1 MAVLTITMATLTL
14 HRHRMEPYTC
24 YTLTYYTLTYY
35 TLTGWSPILAIPLC
49 TKALYRM
56 EPSDVLLHETSTPAA
71 SKVRSN
77 ASIAPGWGLG
87 WGLGLG
93 LG

>member
-1 MAVLTITMATLTL
+1 MLSVTVLSMAMLTMAK
-14 HRHRMEPYTC
+14 
-24 YTLTYYTLTYY
+24 
-35 TLTGWSPILAIPLC
+35 LTGWSPILTL
-49 TKALYRM
+49 LLLYSYRM

-93 LG
+93 LGLG